1 MNMNYNNL
9 NTLANILQVANYEM
23 LLKDANNN
31 DLLRFL
37 EHQDKDLLEKIIQQ
51 NEIIIQQ
58 NSELLELLKGGKNNA
73 SYKKIYKK
81 NSR

>member
-1 MNMNYNNL
+1 MNYNNL

-51 NEIIIQQ
+51 NETIIQQ
-58 NSELLELLKGGKNNA
+58 NNELLELLKGGK
-73 SYKKIYKK
+73 K
-81 NSR
+81 

>member
-1 MNMNYNNL
+1 MNYNNL
-9 NTLANILQVANYEM
+9 DTLANILQVANYEM

-37 EHQDKDLLEKIIQQ
+37 EHQDKDLLDKIIKQ

-58 NSELLELLKGGKNNA
+58 NNELLELLKGGK
-73 SYKKIYKK
+73 K
-81 NSR
+81 

>member
-1 MNMNYNNL
+1 MNYNNL
-9 NTLANILQVANYEM
+9 NTLANILQIANYEM

-37 EHQDKDLLEKIIQQ
+37 QHQDDDLFNQIIKQ

-58 NSELLELLKGGKNNA
+58 NTEIIKLLKGGK
-73 SYKKIYKK
+73 K
-81 NSR
+81 

>member
-1 MNMNYNNL
+1 MNYNNL
-9 NTLANILQVANYEM
+9 NTLANVLQIANYKM

-37 EHQDKDLLEKIIQQ
+37 EHQDKDLLDKIIKQ

-58 NSELLELLKGGKNNA
+58 NNELLELLKGGK
-73 SYKKIYKK
+73 K
-81 NSR
+81 

>member
-1 MNMNYNNL
+1 MNYNNL

-37 EHQDKDLLEKIIQQ
+37 EHQDKDLLDKIIKQ

-58 NSELLELLKGGKNNA
+58 NNELLELLKGGK
-73 SYKKIYKK
+73 K
-81 NSR
+81 

>member
-1 MNMNYNNL
+1 MNLSNL

-23 LLKDANNN
+23 LLKDVKND

-37 EHQDKDLLEKIIQQ
+37 EHQDKDLLDKIIKQ

-58 NSELLELLKGGKNNA
+58 NNELLELLKGGK
-73 SYKKIYKK
+73 K
-81 NSR
+81 

>member
-1 MNMNYNNL
+1 MNYNNL
-9 NTLANILQVANYEM
+9 NILANILQVANYEM

-37 EHQDKDLLEKIIQQ
+37 QHQDNDLLDKIIKQNEKIIQQ
-51 NEIIIQQ
+51 NAEIIK
-58 NSELLELLKGGKNNA
+58 LLKGGKNNA
-73 SYKKIYKK
+73 SYKEIHSE

>member
-1 MNMNYNNL
+1 MNLNNL

-58 NSELLELLKGGKNNA
+58 NSELLELLKGGK
-73 SYKKIYKK
+73 K
-81 NSR
+81 

>member
-1 MNMNYNNL
+1 MNYNNL

-37 EHQDKDLLEKIIQQ
+37 QHQDNDLLNKIIEQ
-51 NEIIIQQ
+51 NETIIKQ
-58 NSELLELLKGGKNNA
+58 NNEILELLKGGKNNA
-73 SYKKIYKK
+73 SCKKKYKK

>member
-1 MNMNYNNL
+1 MNYNNL

-37 EHQDKDLLEKIIQQ
+37 KHQDKDLLDKIIKQ

-58 NSELLELLKGGKNNA
+58 NSELLELLKGGK
-73 SYKKIYKK
+73 K
-81 NSR
+81 

>member
-1 MNMNYNNL
+1 MNYNNL

-37 EHQDKDLLEKIIQQ
+37 QHQDNDLLNKIIEQ
-51 NEIIIQQ
+51 NETIIKQ
-58 NSELLELLKGGKNNA
+58 NNEILELLKGGKNNA
-73 SYKKIYKK
+73 SC
-81 NSR
+81 

>member
-1 MNMNYNNL
+1 MNYSNL
-9 NTLANILQVANYEM
+9 NTLANILQVANYKM

-37 EHQDKDLLEKIIQQ
+37 QHQDKDLLDKIIKQ

-58 NSELLELLKGGKNNA
+58 NNELLELLKGGK
-73 SYKKIYKK
+73 K
-81 NSR
+81 